1 MAKSTSSVVKT
12 TLVSISTKSNYK
24 ADNIS
29 LYFLNYHSY
38 LKTYPFS
45 FPKFA
50 FISNI
55 CYNRNEVKQMTLL
68 AIIYVLIFIIFALAA
83 YAVMQIKLA
92 GIEVKD
98 FWSFIEANQIL
109 DKLYEFS
116 KKYETLTPQQKV
128 VYLMEAEKVFTAFD
142 KIPNIIWED
151 EFKKYDEVLKKYK
164 EIRIE
169 RWSSN

>member
-1 MAKSTSSVVKT
+1 MELMCV
-12 TLVSISTKSNYK
+12 L
-24 ADNIS
+24 
-29 LYFLNYHSY
+29 
-38 LKTYPFS
+38 
-45 FPKFA
+45 
-50 FISNI
+50 
-55 CYNRNEVKQMTLL
+55 
-68 AIIYVLIFIIFALAA
+68 IYILIFIAFALAA

-109 DKLYEFS
+109 DKLYVFS
-116 KKYETLTPQQKV
+116 KKYKTLTPQQKV
-128 VYLMEAEKVFTAFD
+128 VYLMEAEKVFKAFD

-164 EIRIE
+164 EIKIE

>member
-1 MAKSTSSVVKT
+1 
-12 TLVSISTKSNYK
+12 
-24 ADNIS
+24 
-29 LYFLNYHSY
+29 
-38 LKTYPFS
+38 
-45 FPKFA
+45 
-50 FISNI
+50 
-55 CYNRNEVKQMTLL
+55 MTILT
-68 AIIYVLIFIIFALAA
+68 IIYILVFIIFALAA

-109 DKLYEFS
+109 DKLYIFA

-164 EIRIE
+164 EIKIE

>member
-1 MAKSTSSVVKT
+1 
-12 TLVSISTKSNYK
+12 
-24 ADNIS
+24 
-29 LYFLNYHSY
+29 
-38 LKTYPFS
+38 
-45 FPKFA
+45 
-50 FISNI
+50 
-55 CYNRNEVKQMTLL
+55 MTLL
-68 AIIYVLIFIIFALAA
+68 AIIYVLILIIFALAA

-109 DKLYEFS
+109 DKLYVFA
-116 KKYETLTPQQKV
+116 KKYKTLTPQQKV

-142 KIPNIIWED
+142 KIPNIIWEE

-164 EIRIE
+164 EIKIE

>member
-1 MAKSTSSVVKT
+1 MEFLYV
-12 TLVSISTKSNYK
+12 LV
-24 ADNIS
+24 
-29 LYFLNYHSY
+29 
-38 LKTYPFS
+38 
-45 FPKFA
+45 
-50 FISNI
+50 
-55 CYNRNEVKQMTLL
+55 
-68 AIIYVLIFIIFALAA
+68 YVLIFIAFALAA

-116 KKYETLTPQQKV
+116 KKYETLSPQQKV

-164 EIRIE
+164 EIKIE

>member
-1 MAKSTSSVVKT
+1 MNLLVV
-12 TLVSISTKSNYK
+12 
-24 ADNIS
+24 
-29 LYFLNYHSY
+29 
-38 LKTYPFS
+38 
-45 FPKFA
+45 
-50 FISNI
+50 
-55 CYNRNEVKQMTLL
+55 
-68 AIIYVLIFIIFALAA
+68 IYVLVLIIFALAA

-116 KKYETLTPQQKV
+116 KKYKTLTPQQQV

-164 EIRIE
+164 EIKVE
-169 RWSSN
+169 RWMSN

>member
-1 MAKSTSSVVKT
+1 
-12 TLVSISTKSNYK
+12 
-24 ADNIS
+24 
-29 LYFLNYHSY
+29 
-38 LKTYPFS
+38 
-45 FPKFA
+45 
-50 FISNI
+50 
-55 CYNRNEVKQMTLL
+55 MTLL
-68 AIIYVLIFIIFALAA
+68 VIIYILILIIFALAV

-109 DKLYEFS
+109 DKLYAFS
-116 KKYETLTPQQKV
+116 KKYKTLTPQQKV

-164 EIRIE
+164 EIKIE
-169 RWSSN
+169 RWMSS